1 MPLWNDNRWLL
12 RCAIFYRGAYITA
25 LACTAIANVLGL
37 LDPLV
42 MKWIID
48 SVLPHRSLA
57 LLPWAALALF
67 VTSSGRLLFLIL
79 SGFLAFR
86 SAQSIMLRVRLEML
100 TNLLYQSA
108 EYHDGASVGEL
119 MFRIQQDVEEIGRLA
134 SEVGLSVVRVCVSIV
149 LIVGAMVF
157 LNWRL
162 ALLTLPIVPAY
173 LIFRRLYE
181 SRLKQATSQVQQES
195 STAGS
200 FLQRMISAV
209 LQLQML
215 RQEKS
220 QIRRFFG
227 IQRVLLRAEV
237 GRKRAEYTMIS
248 VSFVLISL
256 GIAVALGSGGYFV
269 IRGVMSIGSLVAF
282 YTYLVRLFDPLSTIL
297 DVDTKLQRGRVCVDR
312 VGLILKAKPAIRDEG
327 HGVPLPGN
335 TPGVLEVRNVQFRY
349 RGGREVLRDIDFT
362 ILPGQKIALV
372 GRTGTGKST
381 VARLALRF
389 YDVSAGAVC
398 MDGSDIRALPL
409 GNLREI
415 ISLVPQD
422 PILLDGTIRENILM
436 GNPKATQREVEKAV
450 ELAHLDGF
458 LRFLPRGWDEPM
470 GPRAG
475 RISGGERQRI
485 ALARVFLRNPRV
497 LVLDE
502 STSALDSNT
511 ENKLLESLMFYG
523 RRPIAADDLPPP
535 AGSSMGRPN
544 PGP

>member
-215 RQEKS
+215 RHEKS

-335 TPGVLEVRNVQFRY
+335 TPGVLEFRNVQFRY

-523 RRPIAADDLPPP
+523 RDRSLLMISHRLPVLRWADRIL
-535 AGSSMGRPN
+535 
-544 PGP
+544 